1 MSDDTSNT
9 VITEPVM
16 IFPNGEVTLGWTRT
30 VRYTA
35 NDVPVQAIVEAVR
48 VAAEAEGV
56 EVVQPEG
63 GDDWDLSKPDEYV
76 WQLLDAQVSTVRE
89 RVLDVLRGPF
99 MADVDEDD
107 ATVESVQEA

>member
-1 MSDDTSNT
+1 VSDDTSNT

-16 IFPNGEVTLGWTRT
+16 IFPNGEVTLDWTRV

-56 EVVQPEG
+56 EVVQP
-63 GDDWDLSKPDEYV
+63 DDNAGLWDMTKPDEYV

-89 RVLDVLRGPF
+89 RVLDVLREDG
-99 MADVDEDD
+99 ADIDEDE